1 MRSLTVSGLKG
12 VEMKWL
18 RVVFLLFAVSAQA
31 ETVKTI
37 KFCAK
42 DKGEQTPIRG
52 WGIDNT
58 WVSWNNT
65 QESIRNAGELIDF
78 VRVGFY
84 LTEPYQENGHL
95 SDDQEEKLR
104 HAIETAELVDKRIPI
119 MLTPHNEEGIIDWYK
134 DGSGNV
140 RIDRWL
146 HVMEQ
151 SRKYIKRQGHKVLYV
166 EAFNEPD
173 YADWNMGTKDDLN
186 ELFER
191 LEDWGVVR
199 VGPSV
204 MNSQWAESWYDEVED
219 NLDAGS
225 THTLYGTMEQF
236 IDFIK
241 TVKRDRKLFFCAES
255 HSIAE
260 AMVGLEYGMDY
271 LMWWAEIDEGRG
283 HFMRASQGDR
293 LAYVEVEDNWSAA
306 CVYRDPDDELYGFA
320 GTAERE
326 NGITTTYKFVCTD
339 KDVTYCVDGDEDN
352 GEFREKGE
360 PFEVTAKPPD
370 GDRSIWLRIVSER

>member
-1 MRSLTVSGLKG
+1 
-12 VEMKWL
+12 MKWL
-18 RVVFLLFAVSAQA
+18 GFVFLMLAVSAQA
-31 ETVKTI
+31 ETTKTI
-37 KFCAK
+37 KFGVK

-65 QESIRNAGELIDF
+65 QESIRNAEDLIDF

-84 LTEPYQENGHL
+84 LTEPYKDNGHL

-104 HAIETAELVDKRIPI
+104 HAIECAELVDNRIPI
-119 MLTPHNEEGIIDWYK
+119 MISPHNEEGIDDWYK
-134 DGSGNV
+134 DDDGNV

-146 HVMEQ
+146 HVMEE
-151 SRKYIKRQGHKVLYV
+151 SKTFIKRQGHKVIFV

-191 LEDWGVVR
+191 LEDWDVVR

-204 MNSQWAESWYDEVED
+204 MNSQWAESWYDEIED

-241 TVKRDRKLFFCAES
+241 TVKGDRKLFFCAES

-271 LMWWAEIDEGRG
+271 LMWWAEIDEARG

-306 CVYRDPDDELYGFA
+306 CVYRDPDDDLYGFA

-339 KDVTYCVDGDEDN
+339 KDVTYYVDGDEDN

-370 GDRSIWLRIVSER
+370 GHRSTWLRIVPER